1 MEREKNSTAFFAA
14 ISASKASI
22 AAVLALAVKVK
33 ASAERLPIVYR
44 WGIGRNSRERVG
56 WTPAVAKMAGCGT
69 KKRKKRNQSRT
80 YGGNGVRHMG
90 KMGSLELHEKRRIN
104 F

>member
-1 MEREKNSTAFFAA
+1 MWEQWALEREKKQTAFFAA

-44 WGIGRNSRERVG
+44 CGVGRNSRERVG
-56 WTPAVAKMAGCGT
+56 WTPAVAKMAGCGK
-69 KKRKKRNQSRT
+69 KKRK
-80 YGGNGVRHMG
+80 
-90 KMGSLELHEKRRIN
+90 RRMN
-104 F
+104 S

>member
-1 MEREKNSTAFFAA
+1 MCEEKRGVRRVGEMGRWRESKNSTAFFAA

-56 WTPAVAKMAGCGT
+56 WTPAVAKMAGCG
-69 KKRKKRNQSRT
+69 KN
-80 YGGNGVRHMG
+80 N
-90 KMGSLELHEKRRIN
+90 EKNRIH